1 MKRISALLA
10 LFALLVVASPAA
22 AAPQTLYYNGETQSG
37 EEFSMAIAGKRLF
50 ELNGYV
56 LATCVPTH
64 GTPTTYAVPFNPPGS
79 FVLGK
84 TRKTT
89 SVEELPL
96 TGEVTKNY
104 TVTMK
109 KLRGHLWAA
118 DLSVN
123 FSYEQVYVG
132 DFGDFEQTFYICQ
145 ADDEFLFKV

>member
-1 MKRISALLA
+1 MKRISAVLA

-22 AAPQTLYYNGETQSG
+22 AAPQTLYYSGKTQGG

-50 ELNGYV
+50 EINGYV
-56 LATCVPTH
+56 LATCIPTH
-64 GTPTTYAVPFNPPGS
+64 GTPMTYTVPFNPPGS

-109 KLRGHLWAA
+109 KKKGHVWAA

-123 FSYEQVYVG
+123 FSYEQVFVG
-132 DFGDFEQTFYICQ
+132 DFGDFEKTFYICQ

>member
-1 MKRISALLA
+1 MRRISTALA
-10 LFALLVVASPAA
+10 FFALLVVASPAA
-22 AAPQTLYYNGETQSG
+22 AAPQKLYYSGQTQAG
-37 EEFSMAIAGKRLF
+37 EEFSMAITGKRLS

-64 GTPTTYAVPFNPPGS
+64 GTPMTMAVPFNPPGS

-89 SVEELPL
+89 SVEELPF

-104 TVTMK
+104 TVTMEK
-109 KLRGHLWAA
+109 KRGHVWAA
-118 DLSVN
+118 DLSVD
-123 FSYEQVYVG
+123 FSYEQVFVG